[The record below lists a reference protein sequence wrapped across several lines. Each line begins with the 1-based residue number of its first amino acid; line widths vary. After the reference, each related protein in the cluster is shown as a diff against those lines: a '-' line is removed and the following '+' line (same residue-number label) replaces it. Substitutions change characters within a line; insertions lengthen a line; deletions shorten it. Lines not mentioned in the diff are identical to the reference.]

1 MIPLPRSA
9 AATAGTIGPTS
20 VKCPEMTYAFAGAL
34 TGLVR
39 GRFGRRG
46 FRAVSGRHRLQ
57 LPPRLR
63 TDRAYDAVGIAE
75 RHGPGVM
82 ALLPRAGCV
91 LTGAGCWWWI
101 VPPHSDVGV
110 DWPAPAVYAV
120 GAMVTGPPGRRTG
133 PTGSLE
139 PDVVHWP
146 GDGEPYTHP
155 LLLHIAVCAAAGV
168 SPAWP
173 CDDRLRRS

>member
-1 MIPLPRSA
+1 
-9 AATAGTIGPTS
+9 
-20 VKCPEMTYAFAGAL
+20 MTYAFAGAL

-46 FRAVSGRHRLQ
+46 FRPASGRHRLQ
-57 LPPRLR
+57 LPPELR
-63 TDRAYDAVGIAE
+63 TERAYDAVGIAE

-91 LTGAGCWWWI
+91 LARAGRWWWI
-101 VPPHSDVGV
+101 VPPQSDIGV
-110 DWPAPAVYAV
+110 NWPAPAVYAV
-120 GAMVTGPPGRRTG
+120 GATVTGPPGRRTG
-133 PTGSLE
+133 PIGTEE
-139 PDVVHWP
+139 PGVVHWP
-146 GDGEPYTHP
+146 DDGEAYTHP

-173 CDDRLRRS
+173 CDEGLPRS

>member
-1 MIPLPRSA
+1 
-9 AATAGTIGPTS
+9 
-20 VKCPEMTYAFAGAL
+20 MTYAFAGAL

-46 FRAVSGRHRLQ
+46 FRPASGRNCLQ
-57 LPPRLR
+57 LPPALR

-91 LTGAGCWWWI
+91 LARAGRWWWI
-101 VPPHSDVGV
+101 VPPQSDIGV
-110 DWPAPAVYAV
+110 NWPAPAVYAV
-120 GAMVTGPPGRRTG
+120 GAVVTGPPGWRTG
-133 PTGSLE
+133 PTGTKE
-139 PDVVHWP
+139 PGVVHWP

-168 SPAWP
+168 SPVWP
-173 CDDRLRRS
+173 CDEGLPRS

>member
-1 MIPLPRSA
+1 
-9 AATAGTIGPTS
+9 
-20 VKCPEMTYAFAGAL
+20 MTYAFAGAL

-46 FRAVSGRHRLQ
+46 LRPAPGRHRLQ
-57 LPPRLR
+57 LPPALR

-75 RHGPGVM
+75 LHGPGVM

-91 LTGAGCWWWI
+91 LAGAGRWWWI
-101 VPPHSDVGV
+101 VPPQSDVGV
-110 DWPAPAVYAV
+110 DWPSPAVYAI
-120 GAMVTGPPGRRTG
+120 GAMVAPRGRRTG
-133 PTGSLE
+133 PTGAE
-139 PDVVHWP
+139 GPRVVHWP
-146 GDGEPYTHP
+146 ADGEPYTHP

-173 CDDRLRRS
+173 GGDRLPRS

>member
-1 MIPLPRSA
+1 
-9 AATAGTIGPTS
+9 
-20 VKCPEMTYAFAGAL
+20 MTYAFAGAL

-46 FRAVSGRHRLQ
+46 FRPAFGRHRLQ
-57 LPPRLR
+57 LPPALR

-82 ALLPRAGCV
+82 DLLPRAGCV
-91 LTGAGCWWWI
+91 LARAGRWWWI
-101 VPPHSDVGV
+101 VPPQSDIGV
-110 DWPAPAVYAV
+110 NWPAPAVYAV
-120 GAMVTGPPGRRTG
+120 GAMVTGPPGRWTG
-133 PTGSLE
+133 PTGAEE
-139 PDVVHWP
+139 PGVVHWP

-173 CDDRLRRS
+173 CDEGLPRS

>member
-1 MIPLPRSA
+1 
-9 AATAGTIGPTS
+9 
-20 VKCPEMTYAFAGAL
+20 MTYAFAGAL

-46 FRAVSGRHRLQ
+46 FRPAPGRHRLQ
-57 LPPRLR
+57 LPPALR
-63 TDRAYDAVGIAE
+63 TERAYDAVGVAE

-91 LTGAGCWWWI
+91 LAGAGRWWWI
-101 VPPHSDVGV
+101 VPPQSDVGV
-110 DWPAPAVYAV
+110 SWPAPAVYAV
-120 GAMVTGPPGRRTG
+120 GAMVTGPPGWRTG
-133 PTGSLE
+133 PTGTEE
-139 PDVVHWP
+139 PGVVHWP

-173 CDDRLRRS
+173 CDDRLPRS